1 MSLFLQK
8 AKRLG
13 SKIVNCCNS
22 EIFHRATPLAFIHF
36 NKVFHVITKSSEG
49 NGRGLLKC
57 IILFYSEHIPLLN
70 RSKPTSK

>member
-1 MSLFLQK
+1 
-8 AKRLG
+8 
-13 SKIVNCCNS
+13 
-22 EIFHRATPLAFIHF
+22 
-36 NKVFHVITKSSEG
+36 VFHVITKSSEG